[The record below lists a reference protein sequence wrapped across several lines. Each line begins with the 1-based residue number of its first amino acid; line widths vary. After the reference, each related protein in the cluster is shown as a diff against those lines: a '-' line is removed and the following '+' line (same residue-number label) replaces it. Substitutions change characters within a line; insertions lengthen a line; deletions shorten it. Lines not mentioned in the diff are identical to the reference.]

1 MSQCATEMESIK
13 ENQHNNIVKINTV
26 LTVVGKMKINP
37 SCTAWHMLFPN
48 IKIPTVCGNV

>member
-37 SCTAWHMLFPN
+37 SCTAWRMLFPN